1 MIPFQSILIHPK
13 HEVFKKGETLF
24 AINLAKDEIRK
35 KDYAIIVEGYLDAIL
50 CHQYGFRNTVAPLG
64 TALTSRHLQKLKLL
78 TKKVVLVFDSD
89 QAGYCSC
96 KEVSC
101 NSL

>member
-1 MIPFQSILIHPK
+1 LNLKGDVIAFGGRVMDDSLPK
-13 HEVFKKGETLF
+13 YINSPETEVFKKGETLF

-64 TALTSRHLQKLKLL
+64 TALTSRQ
-78 TKKVVLVFDSD
+78 
-89 QAGYCSC
+89 
-96 KEVSC
+96 
-101 NSL
+101 